1 MLFCNNPTDRYFE
14 RLMQTVPI
22 LRKNERPD
30 NSEITLIM
38 IILDGIRANAESEE
52 TENMFKNEKHKV
64 LFEEAVR
71 KKNKKDNALMAVI
84 YLLTSDSRLW
94 NIVKH
99 HIEKSSVD
107 FGSIKLKGIHESGYT
122 LFCGAKDIYTGT
134 RHLCMVDLADNE
146 LIPPKIFV
154 LLCNAMAIR
163 RFGIEPT
170 IKKEG
175 TKKDDS
181 GNS

>member
-1 MLFCNNPTDRYFE
+1 
-14 RLMQTVPI
+14 MQTVPI

-52 TENMFKNEKHKV
+52 TEIMFKNERHKV

-84 YLLTSDSRLW
+84 YLLTSDFRLW

-107 FGSIKLKGIHESGYT
+107 FGSIKLKGIHESGLPQYSFHWHGT
-122 LFCGAKDIYTGT
+122 STKLF
-134 RHLCMVDLADNE
+134 
-146 LIPPKIFV
+146 IFV
-154 LLCNAMAIR
+154 WIMTSTER
-163 RFGIEPT
+163 
-170 IKKEG
+170 KQ
-175 TKKDDS
+175 
-181 GNS
+181 